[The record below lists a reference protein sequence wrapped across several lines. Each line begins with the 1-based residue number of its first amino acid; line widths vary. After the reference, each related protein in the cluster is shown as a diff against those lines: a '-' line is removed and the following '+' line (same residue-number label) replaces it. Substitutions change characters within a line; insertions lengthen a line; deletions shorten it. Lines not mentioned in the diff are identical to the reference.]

1 MTQQSNTNTASLAN
15 EPTPPR
21 QKLPKNYKLPAEF
34 KAPWFMKLPKSEQR
48 MFMLAHQRGEE
59 RARSASKR
67 DVETYA
73 ESPQNRSVGRNASV
87 AL

>member
-1 MTQQSNTNTASLAN
+1 MTQQTNASK

-21 QKLPKNYKLPAEF
+21 QKLPKNYKLPSEF
-34 KAPWFMKLPKSEQR
+34 KTPWFMKLPKADQR
-48 MFMLAHQRGEE
+48 AFMLAHQRGEE
-59 RARSASKR
+59 RARNASKR